1 MGIVKL
7 GTMPQFP
14 IVEPMFPRESMEHK
28 KLNRYIALLVFA
40 VTLLNYIKSMPPTVV
55 FWDVPEHAA
64 ASYAVQVQHPPGSP
78 LLVLVMRVASMIPT
92 SHDIAVRMILVNA
105 IVSSIDIMLLYLIII
120 RLFLFWKQLPD
131 SVVDKIFFYGPAVAG
146 ALALTFSTTFW
157 FNSVELETRNT
168 SLFFTALI
176 VWLSLIWYERADLE
190 GSDRYL
196 LMIAYLVGLTSGVH
210 IHGLLGFFV
219 AIMVVYFR
227 SYKKTLKQFFTSL
240 DFIKFG
246 VVGSL
251 IFWTAYPGVIMW
263 LPSMLDGNVF
273 GTQSA
278 FWQYAAFGIV
288 GTAAY
293 LIYYFAKKRKR
304 IQYLA
309 CFSFV
314 LIVLGFSTYVTVYI
328 RANAHT
334 PINENDP
341 SDMARLVTYLEREQ
355 YGETPLFNR
364 RFSQEPDKIANFKKY
379 SSDLDYLWRY
389 QIEHMYLRYLGWN
402 FIGKDG
408 DAQDNGIRFSQ
419 LYGIPF
425 LIGLFGLYYHW
436 KSDQK
441 SALIITAFFL
451 LTGVVLAIYFNM
463 QEPQPRERDYFFV
476 YSFYGFCIWIAMG
489 IMGLLDLVRK
499 EVKIKR
505 PEIAGYAI
513 LAIAFVMVPGN
524 MLRTNFHMMSRHGHY
539 LAWDHSYNLLQSV
552 EKDAI
557 LITNGDNDT
566 FPLWYLQDVE
576 GIRRDVRVVC
586 LSLLNT
592 DWYILQLKNEE
603 PYGAKKVP
611 ISIPDNQIDGIQ
623 PVPYQPR
630 MMSIPVPL
638 SVREGWVESG
648 DTAGGKIV
656 DTVKFYMPNTLQFG
670 NVKGLRVQDILVYDI
685 IRTSNWQRPV
695 YFAITVQ
702 DDSKIGLQNYL
713 EVRGLAMKVVPKRT
727 QNAWLNIDEDVMQ
740 KELFTDVKTPS
751 KEPALG
757 FRWRGLQDS
766 TVHLDENQRGLLR
779 NYRQAFYGFAV
790 YALDVDNNPKK
801 ATAILDRLE
810 EELPH
815 KIHPLDVD
823 LESRIASIYE
833 MGGEKDRCKEFS
845 QDIVAQLEPRLAK
858 GSSESLI
865 SENVYVMLLQAY
877 EGAGDYHRALS
888 FLDEIRK
895 VYAKAPGID
904 QFIER
909 EKTKIATLTGEK
921 DSTSVS
927 K

>member
-1 MGIVKL
+1 
-7 GTMPQFP
+7 
-14 IVEPMFPRESMEHK
+14 MEHK
-28 KLNRYIALLVFA
+28 ILNRYVALVVF
-40 VTLLNYIKSMPPTVV
+40 VVSLLTYMKTMPPTVV

-78 LLVLVMRVASMIPT
+78 LLVLVMRIASMIPT
-92 SHDIAVRMILVNA
+92 SHDIAVRMILINA
-105 IVSSIDIMLLYLIII
+105 IVSSINVMLLYLIII
-120 RLFLFWKQLPD
+120 RLVLFWQKKPE
-131 SVVDKIFFYGPAVAG
+131 SIADKIFFYAPAVAG

-168 SLFFTALI
+168 SLFFTVMI
-176 VWLSLIWYERADLE
+176 IWLSLIWHERADTE

-227 SYKKTLKQFFTSL
+227 SYQKTLKQFFLSL
-240 DFIKFG
+240 DVVKFG

-251 IFWTAYPGVIMW
+251 IFWTAYPGVIQW
-263 LPSMLDGNVF
+263 LPSMLDQDVF
-273 GTQSA
+273 GIHSDL
-278 FWQYAAFGIV
+278 WKYVAFGVV
-288 GTAAY
+288 GAAAY
-293 LIYYFAKKRKR
+293 FAYYYSRKKKR
-304 IQYLA
+304 IPYLA

-314 LIVLGFSTYVTVYI
+314 LIVLGFTTYMTVYI
-328 RANAHT
+328 RANAHP

-341 SDMARLVTYLEREQ
+341 SNMTRLVQYLEREQ
-355 YGETPLFNR
+355 YGATPLLDR

-379 SSDLDYLWRY
+379 SSDLDYLWKY

-419 LYGIPF
+419 LFGIPF
-425 LIGLFGLYYHW
+425 LVGLFGFYYHW

-441 SALIITAFFL
+441 SAFIITSFFL
-451 LTGVVLAIYFNM
+451 LTGVFLAVYFNM

-476 YSFYGFCIWIAMG
+476 YSFFGFCIWIGMG
-489 IMGLLDLVRK
+489 VMALVDFVRK

-505 PEIAGYAI
+505 PDIAGYAV
-513 LAIAFVMVPGN
+513 LSVAFLLIPGN
-524 MLRTNFHMMSRHGHY
+524 MLRTNYHMMSRHGHY

-592 DWYILQLKNEE
+592 DWYIKQLKNEE

-611 ISIPDNQIDGIQ
+611 ISIPDAQIDGIQ
-623 PVPYQPR
+623 PIPYQPR
-630 MMSIPVPL
+630 IMELPVPL
-638 SVREGWVESG
+638 GVRQGWNEEHG
-648 DTAGGKIV
+648 DSAVTKVA
-656 DTVKFYMPNTLQFG
+656 DTIKFYMPNTLQFG

-713 EVRGLAMKVVPKRT
+713 EVRGLAMKVVPRKS
-727 QNAWLNIDEDVMQ
+727 QNPWLAIDADWMH
-740 KELFTDVKTPS
+740 KELFTDVTTPS
-751 KEPALG
+751 KGPALG
-757 FRWRGLQDS
+757 FRWRGLQDP

-779 NYRQAFYGFAV
+779 NYRQAFYGYAV
-790 YALDVDNNPKK
+790 YELDVKNDPKQ
-801 ATAILDRLE
+801 AAAIMDRME
-810 EELPH
+810 QVLPH
-815 KIHPLDVD
+815 KINPLDVD
-823 LESRIASIYE
+823 LKSRIASIYQLA
-833 MGGEKDRCKEFS
+833 GDKARCREFS
-845 QDIVAQLEPRLAK
+845 QEIIDELAPQLSK
-858 GSSESLI
+858 GPSESLV
-865 SENVYVMLLQAY
+865 SQNVYMMLLQAY
-877 EGAGDYHRALS
+877 EGAGDYKGGLAL
-888 FLDEIRK
+888 LQQIRT

-904 QFIER
+904 AFIKGETAKLDTLM
-909 EKTKIATLTGEK
+909 EKQ
-921 DSTSVS
+921 DSVTAL